1 MTDDPSDF
9 LIQSAALLAKDLL
22 NENKLLTITAPSI
35 FAKDADSDD
44 DLDLFFYSQLMKKR
58 KVSDQSPSRTGFSS
72 KHGIRSLAKRRPTAG
87 NVSRTAQGAPKKHLF
102 LKFLQE
108 CEDNTFE
115 NQYKISR
122 STFKSLVRLLT
133 PNIELQN
140 KKESIPLSTTSLILI
155 ALWLLTSQESI
166 KSTADRFNVS
176 EHLCRLAFNRLRDTI
191 KLNKGFFISWPNK
204 ERAKKITEEF
214 NEYLVYDNKLPN
226 ICGVIGCVE
235 IPIPSPMDRSSKTGK
250 VVKLQCVCDAKGEFL
265 DSFVA
270 DETQVAVSNVSVF
283 NESIKSRIESDELYI
298 APNCHLIGDKSYPIK
313 RYLMVPFKE
322 FRKTHEQNEFN
333 MHLELSRKIIDIA
346 IKRLFE
352 RFTCLKNLEIREAT
366 DYIELCCAMHNF
378 CIQQNDSFYLDIG
391 EDDTTV
397 VSSTNTCHD
406 FTIDQRA
413 LDKRNAIVAK
423 FSK

>member
-9 LIQSAALLAKDLL
+9 LIKSAALLAKDLL
-22 NENKLLTITAPSI
+22 NENKLLTINAPSI

-58 KVSDQSPSRTGFSS
+58 KVPDQNQSHTGFSS
-72 KHGIRSLAKRRPTAG
+72 KLGARSPVKRRTSAG
-87 NVSRTAQGAPKKHLF
+87 NVSRTAQAAPKKHLF

-122 STFKSLVRLLT
+122 STFQALVRLLT

-155 ALWLLTSQESI
+155 ALWLLTSQESV

-176 EHLCRLAFNRLRDTI
+176 EHVCRQAFNRLRDTI
-191 KLNKGFFISWPNK
+191 KLNKGFFINWPNK

-235 IPIPSPMDRSSKTGK
+235 IPIQSLMDQSSDKKSGK

-270 DETQVAVSNVSVF
+270 DERLCSNVSVF
-283 NESIKSRIESDELYI
+283 NESIKSKIESDELYI

-352 RFTCLKNLEIREAT
+352 RFTCLKNLEYREAT

-413 LDKRNAIVAK
+413 LDKRNAIVEK

>member
-140 KKESIPLSTTSLILI
+140 KKESIPLSTTS
-155 ALWLLTSQESI
+155 
-166 KSTADRFNVS
+166 
-176 EHLCRLAFNRLRDTI
+176 NRLRDTI